1 MSVTSIPIF
10 RAAIDVTLAP
20 CLCQRRPI
28 SRLFYRVM
36 TCMLTR
42 GDSFGWLRAGVDIV
56 IEVLDFRIIRIQKR
70 VGWYL
75 GGFM

>member
-1 MSVTSIPIF
+1 
-10 RAAIDVTLAP
+10 
-20 CLCQRRPI
+20 
-28 SRLFYRVM
+28 
-36 TCMLTR
+36 MLTR